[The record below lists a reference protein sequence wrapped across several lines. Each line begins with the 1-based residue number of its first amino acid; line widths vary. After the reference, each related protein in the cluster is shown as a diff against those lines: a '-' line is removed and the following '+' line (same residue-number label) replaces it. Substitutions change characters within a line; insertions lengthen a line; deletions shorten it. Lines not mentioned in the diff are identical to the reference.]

1 MSSDISRFRAD
12 ALDKVFNVILKIHK
26 TKHIRTSCYIKSRNG
41 INITGKK
48 FGRTGRGRKK
58 NQFGET

>member
-1 MSSDISRFRAD
+1 M
-12 ALDKVFNVILKIHK
+12 VFNVILEIHK

-58 NQFGET
+58 NQFGDTVIMK